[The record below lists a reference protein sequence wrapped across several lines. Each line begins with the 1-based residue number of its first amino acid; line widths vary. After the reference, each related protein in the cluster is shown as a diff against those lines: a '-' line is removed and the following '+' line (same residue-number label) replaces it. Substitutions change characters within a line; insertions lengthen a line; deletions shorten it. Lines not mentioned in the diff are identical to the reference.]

1 MAEAGDDKHFYVWF
15 VTKDDSFLERLG
27 GILLRQGFGLRP
39 LSSTPV
45 LKHADSPTCVVSLCI
60 NRRPRNDQERSEYT
74 VAGMYAEVSAIMKRI
89 KGQHLGMIVTE
100 SCVSTWNLSNISL
113 QDEQKVALEDMKK
126 VN

>member
-1 MAEAGDDKHFYVWF
+1 MANTVDDKHFYVWF

-39 LSSTPV
+39 LSTTPV

-74 VAGMYAEVSAIMKRI
+74 VAGVYAEVVAIMKRI
-89 KGQHLGMIVTE
+89 RGQHLGIIVTE
-100 SCVSTWNLSNISL
+100 SCAATWNFSNVSL
-113 QDEQKVALEDMKK
+113 QDEQKALLEDIKK